1 MGGIGSGKSFIA
13 KLFRYPVFN
22 ADKVVSKIYR
32 KDKNCFKKLKKKFPS
47 CIKSFPIKK
56 TELVKI
62 ISYDR
67 DNLKKISSVVHPI
80 VRKKMSIFLRE
91 NRHRKMVILDI
102 PLLIEN
108 KINKKNDILLFVNA
122 KKKIILKRIKQR
134 KNYNKKIFNN
144 LKQNQYSLLRKRK
157 LANYTIDNNFS
168 INIMR
173 YKVKLLKNKIIYERI
188 SSWYRDNGIISKGWS

>member
-1 MGGIGSGKSFIA
+1 MQ
-13 KLFRYPVFN
+13 
-22 ADKVVSKIYR
+22 
-32 KDKNCFKKLKKKFPS
+32 
-47 CIKSFPIKK
+47 
-56 TELVKI
+56 
-62 ISYDR
+62 
-67 DNLKKISSVVHPI
+67 
-80 VRKKMSIFLRE
+80 
-91 NRHRKMVILDI
+91 
-102 PLLIEN
+102 
-108 KINKKNDILLFVNA
+108 

-188 SSWYRDNGIISKGWS
+188 SS

>member
-1 MGGIGSGKSFIA
+1 
-13 KLFRYPVFN
+13 
-22 ADKVVSKIYR
+22 
-32 KDKNCFKKLKKKFPS
+32 
-47 CIKSFPIKK
+47 
-56 TELVKI
+56 
-62 ISYDR
+62 
-67 DNLKKISSVVHPI
+67 
-80 VRKKMSIFLRE
+80 MSIFLRE

-173 YKVKLLKNKIIYERI
+173 YKVKLLKNKIFYERI
-188 SSWYRDNGIISKGWS
+188 SS

>member
-1 MGGIGSGKSFIA
+1 MIRVGIMGDIGSGKSFIA

-32 KDKNCFKKLKKKFPS
+32 KDINCFKKLKKKFPTY
-47 CIKSFPIKK
+47 IKSFPIKK
-56 TELVKI
+56 TELIKL
-62 ISYDR
+62 ISHNR
-67 DNLKKISSVVHPI
+67 NNLKKISSVVHPI
-80 VRKKMSIFLRE
+80 VRKKMSIFLKE
-91 NRHRKMVILDI
+91 NKHSKMVILDI

-122 KKKIILKRIKQR
+122 KKRIILKRIKQR

-144 LKQNQYSLLRKRK
+144 LKQNQHALLRKRK
-157 LANYTIDNNFS
+157 LANYIIDNNFS

-173 YKVKLLKNKIIYERI
+173 SKVKLLKNKIIYERI
-188 SSWYRDNGIISKGWS
+188 SS

>member
-1 MGGIGSGKSFIA
+1 MRRIALVGDIGSGKSFYS

-22 ADKVVSKIYR
+22 ADKVVSKIY
-32 KDKNCFKKLKKKFPS
+32 KEHKSCFKKLKKKFPS
-47 CIKSFPIKK
+47 YIKSIPIKK

-188 SSWYRDNGIISKGWS
+188 SS

>member
-1 MGGIGSGKSFIA
+1 MIRVGIMGGIGSGKSFIA

-32 KDKNCFKKLKKKFPS
+32 KDKNCFKKLKKKFPN

-56 TELVKI
+56 TELIKI
-62 ISYDR
+62 ISNDR

-80 VRKKMSIFLRE
+80 VRKKMSIFLKK
-91 NRHRKMVILDI
+91 NKHSKMVILDI

-144 LKQNQYSLLRKRK
+144 LKQNQYALLRKRK
-157 LANYTIDNNFS
+157 LANYIIDNNFS

-173 YKVKLLKNKIIYERI
+173 SKVKLLKNKIIYERN
-188 SSWYRDNGIISKGWS
+188 SS

>member
-1 MGGIGSGKSFIA
+1 MIRVGIMGGIGSGKSFIA

-22 ADKVVSKIYR
+22 ADKVVSKIY
-32 KDKNCFKKLKKKFPS
+32 KEDKSCFKKLKKKFPS
-47 CIKSFPIKK
+47 YIKSFPIKK

-173 YKVKLLKNKIIYERI
+173 YKVKLLKNKIFYERI
-188 SSWYRDNGIISKGWS
+188 SS

>member
-1 MGGIGSGKSFIA
+1 
-13 KLFRYPVFN
+13 
-22 ADKVVSKIYR
+22 
-32 KDKNCFKKLKKKFPS
+32 
-47 CIKSFPIKK
+47 
-56 TELVKI
+56 
-62 ISYDR
+62 
-67 DNLKKISSVVHPI
+67 
-80 VRKKMSIFLRE
+80 MSIFLRE

-188 SSWYRDNGIISKGWS
+188 SS

>member
-32 KDKNCFKKLKKKFPS
+32 KDKNCFKKLKKKFPIY
-47 CIKSFPIKK
+47 IKSFPIKK
-56 TELVKI
+56 TELIKI
-62 ISYDR
+62 ISNDR

-80 VRKKMSIFLRE
+80 VRKKMSIFLKK
-91 NRHRKMVILDI
+91 NKHSKMVILDI

-144 LKQNQYSLLRKRK
+144 LKQNQYALLRKRK
-157 LANYTIDNNFS
+157 LANYIIDNNFS

-173 YKVKLLKNKIIYERI
+173 SKVKLLKNKIIYERN
-188 SSWYRDNGIISKGWS
+188 SS